1 MITILFTGCA
11 SMMSQ
16 TDYTVSIMS
25 SPSGADYVVK
35 NRRGL
40 SVHRGVTPSTVV
52 LNASAG
58 YFSPERYTIE
68 LGKAG
73 FVSSSYALNGHLDET
88 YLLNI
93 LWYIFSPIGFLLV
106 DPATGAM
113 WKLDRSM
120 HAELVPGGNG
130 SNRIFE
136 MPSTGANG
144 SNYRRIDVSSHPHRN
159 STAAILTFD
168 ARTGV
173 SSDEVAL
180 LADRFAVELGR
191 FDVYK
196 VISRSKMKEV
206 LEEQKFSVDCSSA
219 ECAVEAGK
227 ILSAEYM
234 IYGSIGRLG
243 SMFTINVY
251 ITSVETGG
259 VVSEATVDYGGPVEG
274 LLTEGMPQA
283 VQNLINAVAVS
294 SPSEM

>member
-1 MITILFTGCA
+1 MC
-11 SMMSQ
+11 SQ
-16 TDYTVSIMS
+16 SDYAVSIMS
-25 SPSGADYVVK
+25 SPSSASFVVK
-35 NRRGL
+35 NRQGL
-40 SVHRGVTPSTVV
+40 CVHKGETPSTVV

-68 LGKAG
+68 LEKVGYVA
-73 FVSSSYALNGHLDET
+73 SSYDLNAGLDEA
-88 YLLNI
+88 YWLNI
-93 LWYIFSPIGFLLV
+93 LWYVFSPIGLLVV

-113 WKLDRSM
+113 WKLDRSV
-120 HAELVPGGNG
+120 HVGLRPSGENTGRYGERPPTRTNG
-130 SNRIFE
+130 RGF
-136 MPSTGANG
+136 AK
-144 SNYRRIDVSSHPHRN
+144 IDTSGHPHRN

-168 ARTGV
+168 ARSGV

-196 VISRSKMKEV
+196 IISRSKMKEV
-206 LEEQKFSVDCSSA
+206 LEEQKFSVDCSSV